1 MEDALSI
8 YWYPG
13 AQSGYRSTIE
23 IATTS
28 QTIETQGF
36 SKNRHSPYW
45 MTLSTITT
53 MSTPLKSRT
62 KQCISCGD
70 LDDLVVRVYGRPYS
84 FQQQNG
90 CKNRGEEE
98 HVRVPT
104 KNPED
109 YKKSSIPDV
118 INGNEMGVSFAAW
131 LARDPTE
138 WNGDKNKRFL
148 DLFWERNFYP
158 HVEMVLN
165 DLHAKGLVKAGDY
178 VIEIDW

>member
-1 MEDALSI
+1 MAPKGHFS
-8 YWYPG
+8 
-13 AQSGYRSTIE
+13 AFASSSVCTMGYSV
-23 IATTS
+23 
-28 QTIETQGF
+28 QYIETQGF
-36 SKNRHSPYW
+36 SKNRHSPYS
-45 MTLSTITT
+45 MNLSTITT
-53 MSTPLKSRT
+53 MPTPLKSRT

-90 CKNRGEEE
+90 CKNRGDEE

-118 INGNEMGVSFAAW
+118 INGDEMGVSFAAW

-148 DLFWERNFYP
+148 DLFWARNFYP

>member
-1 MEDALSI
+1 
-8 YWYPG
+8 
-13 AQSGYRSTIE
+13 
-23 IATTS
+23 
-28 QTIETQGF
+28 
-36 SKNRHSPYW
+36 
-45 MTLSTITT
+45 

-148 DLFWERNFYP
+148 DLFWQRNFYP

-165 DLHAKGLVKAGDY
+165 DLHAKGLVKAGDS